1 MPERKESSITF
12 TVEESIW
19 FERGQEVDELISIS
33 LSPHIELLNE
43 EDYVVLKGTLELS
56 GEYKHVN
63 EENEV
68 AFPIMGRQY
77 IQSVEIRNE
86 TESEF
91 FHQLPLDITIPKRK
105 VKKLEDIAV
114 DIESFDYHLSENCRL
129 QLLADIEIRGVYEE
143 EESILDTVEEDADD
157 LLDHYEESPSRVEPA
172 TPINNESSVIEEID
186 RKTTELQEEELE
198 EILLEVQP
206 GEHEVEAKVREAELQ
221 GQGDEQQEIQV
232 ETREG
237 EQQEIQVETREGEQ
251 QEIQVETREGEQQ
264 EIQVET
270 REGEQRET
278 QVDTRENDQQEIQME
293 AVEKEERNTK
303 VEAQEEQHEIELET
317 LHEEHDIHVEVR
329 QEEQAHHQVEGAREK
344 QQDPL
349 VEILEK
355 ENDEDFYDLFK
366 IEANIIPEK
375 RELTDVR
382 PTLDYH
388 LPKLPEISI
397 ESLERRGRDHMPIES
412 SSPYIESSSHMSNV
426 KYDEVE
432 SSSHLQEEKNKEKK
446 KKDKYKSMSFADFF
460 ARKDEGASAK
470 LKVCLVQHG
479 DSIQGLADKYK
490 VTVQQILRANQLE
503 ANHEVYEGQV
513 LYIPVKVSSLKSI

>member
-251 QEIQVETREGEQQ
+251 
-264 EIQVET
+264 
-270 REGEQRET
+270 RET

-329 QEEQAHHQVEGAREK
+329 QEEQGHHQVEEAREK

-388 LPKLPEISI
+388 LPKLPEILI